1 MKKEEK
7 FIYMFSIEL
16 IIKIHFTTFTI
27 KMNYQFQILQTSI
40 REKDETVQGQ
50 NSLIAK
56 LSAKVENGEEIQA
69 TLKEEVEKSQHQLKQ
84 ESERFNLRLQESQR
98 YFEET
103 LHEREDEI
111 HSLRN
116 LVQVKNDEIS
126 IRDNDLKEIISRHE
140 KDIQRIMS
148 KGEIDL
154 EDQVLKMLE
163 QKLKDTN
170 EVLEGKIKVI
180 EVLQKEKNAKEKQ
193 INESL
198 DIQKSFKEKLQV
210 TSEQLMLM
218 QANLVDMEMQWKEEK
233 NRLNEKIRDLI
244 EKHDHEHSEKELQT
258 HSMQSQLIQYQA
270 AYTQAVEQYN
280 KLQARFQQT
289 LTPGGA
295 VPVSQLEGAANDTNS
310 KQNNEIISQLEMQ
323 INEKDKLL
331 NGLNTDNTN
340 LKQKLKDLENEIDN
354 LKKEETS
361 ASGGKSDPK
370 MLKMKAQMTSKIK
383 TLEKE
388 IEKLKQVSFTQ
399 CCVFYQ
405 YTCTVMLIL
414 NLQSSVGARVAQ

>member
-1 MKKEEK
+1 M
-7 FIYMFSIEL
+7 
-16 IIKIHFTTFTI
+16 
-27 KMNYQFQILQTSI
+27 QTSI

-56 LSAKVENGEEIQA
+56 LSAKVENGEETQA

-84 ESERFNLRLQESQR
+84 ESERFNMRLQESQR

-148 KGEIDL
+148 KGEINL

-180 EVLQKEKNAKEKQ
+180 EVLQKEKSAKEKQ

-270 AYTQAVEQYN
+270 AYAQAVEQYN

-295 VPVSQLEGAANDTNS
+295 VPVSQLEGAANETDS
-310 KQNNEIISQLEMQ
+310 KQSNEQISQLEMQ

-331 NGLNTDNTN
+331 NELDTDNTN
-340 LKQKLKDLENEIDN
+340 LKQKLKDLENEIDS

-388 IEKLKQVSFTQ
+388 IENLKQVGFTQ

-405 YTCTVMLIL
+405 YTVILIL
-414 NLQSSVGARVAQ
+414 NLQSSGCLVSRW

>member
-1 MKKEEK
+1 M
-7 FIYMFSIEL
+7 
-16 IIKIHFTTFTI
+16 
-27 KMNYQFQILQTSI
+27 QTSI

-56 LSAKVENGEEIQA
+56 LSAKVENGEETQA

-84 ESERFNLRLQESQR
+84 ESERFNMRLQESQR

-148 KGEIDL
+148 KGEINL

-180 EVLQKEKNAKEKQ
+180 EVLQKEKSAKEKQ

-258 HSMQSQLIQYQA
+258 HSMHSQLIQYQA
-270 AYTQAVEQYN
+270 AYAQAVEQYN

-295 VPVSQLEGAANDTNS
+295 VPVSQLEGAANETDS
-310 KQNNEIISQLEMQ
+310 KQSNEQISQLEMQ

-331 NGLNTDNTN
+331 NELDTDNTN

-383 TLEKE
+383 ALEKE
-388 IEKLKQVSFTQ
+388 MGKLKQVGFTQ

-405 YTCTVMLIL
+405 YTVILIL
-414 NLQSSVGARVAQ
+414 NLQSSGCQVSRW